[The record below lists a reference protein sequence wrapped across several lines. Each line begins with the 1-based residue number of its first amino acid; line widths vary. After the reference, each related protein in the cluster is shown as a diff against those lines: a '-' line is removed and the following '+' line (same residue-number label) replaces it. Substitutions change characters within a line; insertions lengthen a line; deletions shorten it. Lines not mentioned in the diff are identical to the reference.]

1 MKFLTAAYS
10 DIGIKKKTNQDSLM
24 LKVADTDYGEVC
36 FAVVCDGMGGL
47 SKGEL
52 ASATLIRLFSGW
64 FEKEFPELLYQ
75 GISPEYLRRHWE
87 QLIYETNYR
96 LGSYSHQHQVT
107 MGTTVVALL
116 ICANIYYIV
125 NVGDSRV
132 YELADRVYRLTND
145 HTLIQREIDLGNLT
159 PEEAR
164 KDRRRNVLLQCVGAS
179 NIINPQFIFGEVNR
193 GSHFL
198 LCSDGFRHVISKEE
212 IYRKLGPAA
221 VRTEWE
227 MEKNLKY
234 MIELDKYR
242 REEDNISAVLVRAV

>member
-1 MKFLTAAYS
+1 MKFLTAAHS
-10 DIGIKKKTNQDSLM
+10 DVGIRKKTNQDSLL

-64 FEKEFPELLYQ
+64 FEQEFPEILYR
-75 GISPEYLRRHWE
+75 GISPEYLCRNWE

-96 LGSYSHQHQVT
+96 LGSYSAQNQVRL
-107 MGTTVVALL
+107 GTTVAALL
-116 ICANIYYIV
+116 ISGNRYYII

-132 YELADRVYRLTND
+132 YELADRVYQLTKD
-145 HTLIQREIDLGNLT
+145 QTLVQREIDLGNLS
-159 PEEAR
+159 PEEAEH
-164 KDRRRNVLLQCVGAS
+164 DPRRNVLLQCVGAS
-179 NIINPQFIFGEVNR
+179 NVIAPEFVYGEVNG

-198 LCSDGFRHVISKEE
+198 LCSDGFRHVVSNEE
-212 IYRKLGPAA
+212 IYEKLGPAA
-221 VRTEWE
+221 VRSERE
-227 MEKNLKY
+227 MEENLRD

-242 REEDNISAVLVRAV
+242 GEADNISGILIRVR

>member
-1 MKFLTAAYS
+1 MRFLAAAYS

-24 LKVADTDYGEVC
+24 VKIADTDYGEVC

-52 ASATLIRLFSGW
+52 ASATLIRQFALW
-64 FEKEFPELLYQ
+64 FEREFPELLYR
-75 GISPEYLRRHWE
+75 GISPEYLRRNWE

-96 LGSYSHQHQVT
+96 LGAYSSQHQVKL
-107 MGTTVVALL
+107 GTTVAALL
-116 ICANIYYIV
+116 VCENMYYVI

-132 YELADRVYRLTND
+132 YELADGINCLTRD
-145 HTLIQREIDLGNLT
+145 QTLIQREIDLGNLT
-159 PEEAR
+159 PEEAK

-179 NIINPQFIFGEVNR
+179 NVINPEFVFGAVNP

-198 LCSDGFRHVISKEE
+198 LCSDGFRHVLSRKEM
-212 IYRKLGPAA
+212 YRKLGPMA
-221 VRTEWE
+221 VRSERE

-234 MIELDKYR
+234 MIELNKYR
-242 REEDNISAVLVRAV
+242 REEDNISAVLIRAV